1 MRVLI
6 IGLIALAFV
15 PMAASAQSARSGAIP
30 AGSVQTGLEIRVH
43 PATGPTIEAA
53 AVGIRPAP
61 SSVAAASSESKARR
75 RSGVNHNVALMIV
88 GVGAM
93 VAGSFIDGTAGTIF
107 LVGGAVIGLYGLF
120 NFLQ

>member
-6 IGLIALAFV
+6 LSLIAFAIV
-15 PMAASAQSARSGAIP
+15 PMTGSAQIRGGGIPVSSAQS
-30 AGSVQTGLEIRVH
+30 GSEIRLH
-43 PATGPTIEAA
+43 DAASGPTIEAA
-53 AVGIRPAP
+53 AVGIRLAP
-61 SSVAAASSESKARR
+61 TNIVAASGKPKAQR

-93 VAGSFIDGTAGTIF
+93 VAGSVIDGTAGTIF
-107 LVGGAVIGLYGLF
+107 LVGGAVVGLYGLF

>member
-6 IGLIALAFV
+6 LSLIVSAIV
-15 PMAASAQSARSGAIP
+15 PITGSAQTMRNAAIP
-30 AGSVQTGLEIRVH
+30 VSSAQPGSEMRTRAGS
-43 PATGPTIEAA
+43 GPTIESA
-53 AVGIRPAP
+53 AVGIRLAP
-61 SSVAAASSESKARR
+61 SNVAAASSEAKARR

-93 VAGSFIDGTAGTIF
+93 VAGSFIDGTAGTVF

-120 NFLQ
+120 NFVQ

>member
-6 IGLIALAFV
+6 SGLIAIAIIPTSAYAQTAV
-15 PMAASAQSARSGAIP
+15 SSPASRS
-30 AGSVQTGLEIRVH
+30 SVQSGSATKVH
-43 PATGPTIEAA
+43 AAKGPTIESA
-53 AVGIRPAP
+53 AVGIRLAP
-61 SSVAAASSESKARR
+61 SSVAAASTQSRRR
-75 RSGVNHNVALMIV
+75 RSGVDHNVVLMIV

-93 VAGSFIDGTAGTIF
+93 VAGSVIDGTAGTVF

>member
-6 IGLIALAFV
+6 LSLIAFAVV
-15 PMAASAQSARSGAIP
+15 PIAGRAQTVRSATIP
-30 AGSVQTGLEIRVH
+30 VSSVQPGSEIGMRVVS
-43 PATGPTIEAA
+43 GPTIESA

-61 SSVAAASSESKARR
+61 SNVAAASSQSRRR
-75 RSGVNHNVALMIV
+75 RSGVDHNVTLMIV

-93 VAGSFIDGTAGTIF
+93 LAGSVIDGTAGTVF

-120 NFLQ
+120 HFLQ

>member
-6 IGLIALAFV
+6 LSLLAMAII
-15 PMAASAQSARSGAIP
+15 PTRAASQAAVSSPASLSPVRSGSNTQVGA
-30 AGSVQTGLEIRVH
+30 AK
-43 PATGPTIEAA
+43 GPTIESA
-53 AVGIRPAP
+53 AVGIRLAP
-61 SSVAAASSESKARR
+61 SNVAAVSSQSRRR
-75 RSGVNHNVALMIV
+75 RSGIDHNVTLMIV

-93 VAGSFIDGTAGTIF
+93 VAGSFIDGTAGTVF